1 MDKHKLITLVSK
13 YRYVLIVLAV
23 GLILMLLPSGGSKES
38 KPQPQQIQ
46 ETVPDMETELARIL
60 SKIQGAGKVEVLLTT
75 AQGQETCYQTDQ
87 RGEDFSTVTVT
98 DSNRTET
105 GLIRQVNPPVYLG
118 AIVVCQGGDDP
129 SVRLA
134 IVESVSKVT
143 GLGADRI
150 SVMKMK

>member
-1 MDKHKLITLVSK
+1 MDKHKLIALISK
-13 YRYVLIVLAV
+13 YRYVLIVVAV
-23 GLILMLLPSGGSKES
+23 GLILMLLPGGDSQEPEPVQQLQEAEPDLES
-38 KPQPQQIQ
+38 Q
-46 ETVPDMETELARIL
+46 LAGIL
-60 SKIQGAGKVEVLLTT
+60 SKIQGAGKVEVMLTVSY
-75 AQGQETCYQTDQ
+75 GQETCYQTDQ
-87 RGEDFSTVTVT
+87 RGEDFTTVTVT
-98 DSNRTET
+98 DSSRNEQ

-118 AIVVCQGGDDP
+118 AIIVCQGGDDP

>member
-1 MDKHKLITLVSK
+1 
-13 YRYVLIVLAV
+13 
-23 GLILMLLPSGGSKES
+23 ML
-38 KPQPQQIQ
+38 
-46 ETVPDMETELARIL
+46 TM
-60 SKIQGAGKVEVLLTT
+60 

-87 RGEDFSTVTVT
+87 RGEDHSTVTVT
-98 DSNRTET
+98 DSDRKEQ

-129 SVRLA
+129 TVRLA
-134 IVESVSKVT
+134 IVESVAKVT

>member
-1 MDKHKLITLVSK
+1 M
-13 YRYVLIVLAV
+13 LIVVAV
-23 GLILMLLPSGGSKES
+23 GIVVMLLPTGGNKES
-38 KPQPQQIQ
+38 EPVSYIQ
-46 ETVPDMETELARIL
+46 ETMPDIEAELAGIL
-60 SKIQGAGKVEVLLTT
+60 SKIKGAGKVEVMLTM

-87 RGEDFSTVTVT
+87 RGEDHSTVTVT
-98 DSNRTET
+98 DSDRKEQ

-129 SVRLA
+129 TVRLA
-134 IVESVSKVT
+134 IVESVAKVT

>member
-1 MDKHKLITLVSK
+1 MDKHKLTSMISK
-13 YRYVLIVLAV
+13 YRYVLIVVVV
-23 GLILMLLPSGGSKES
+23 GLILMMLPSGSSKDPE
-38 KPQPQQIQ
+38 PTQQIQ
-46 ETVPDMETELARIL
+46 EAAPDLEAQLARIL
-60 SKIQGAGKVEVLLTT
+60 SKIQGAGKVEVMLTVSY
-75 AQGQETCYQTDQ
+75 GQETCYQTDQ
-87 RGEDFSTVTVT
+87 RGEDFTTVTIS
-98 DSNRTET
+98 DSSRNEF

-118 AIVVCQGGDDP
+118 AIIVCQGGDDP

>member
-1 MDKHKLITLVSK
+1 MDKHRLIELVSK
-13 YRYVLIVLAV
+13 YRYVLIAVAV
-23 GLILMLLPSGGSKES
+23 GLVLMLLPSADKQEPVST
-38 KPQPQQIQ
+38 QPMQ
-46 ETVPDMETELARIL
+46 ETQYDLETELAQIL
-60 SKIQGAGKVEVLLTT
+60 SRIKGAGKVEVMLTISY
-75 AQGQETCYQTDQ
+75 GQETCYQTDQ
-87 RGEDFSTVTVT
+87 RGDDHTTVTVT
-98 DSNRTET
+98 DSDRTEQ

-134 IVESVSKVT
+134 IVESVAKVT

>member
-13 YRYVLIVLAV
+13 YRYVLIVVGV
-23 GLILMLLPSGGSKES
+23 GLILMLLPSGSKHES
-38 KPQPQQIQ
+38 ASTQQIQ
-46 ETVPDMETELARIL
+46 EMAPDLETELAQIL
-60 SKIQGAGKVEVLLTT
+60 SKIKGAGKVEVMLTVSY
-75 AQGQETCYQTDQ
+75 GQETCYQTDD
-87 RGEDFSTVTVT
+87 RGEDHTTVTIT
-98 DSNRTET
+98 DSNRNEQ

-134 IVESVSKVT
+134 IVESVAKVT

>member
-1 MDKHKLITLVSK
+1 LDKHKLIALATK
-13 YRYVLIVLAV
+13 YRYVLIVVAV
-23 GLILMLLPSGGSKES
+23 GLVFMLLPTGGNKES
-38 KPQPQQIQ
+38 EPVSYIQ
-46 ETVPDMETELARIL
+46 ETMPDIEAELAGIL
-60 SKIQGAGKVEVLLTT
+60 SKIKGAGKVEVMLTM

-87 RGEDFSTVTVT
+87 RGEDHSTVTVT
-98 DSNRTET
+98 DSDRKEQ

-129 SVRLA
+129 TVRLA
-134 IVESVSKVT
+134 IVESVAKVT